1 MRRARR
7 PISARICLMPKPSQP
22 ARRLRL
28 ILFVSALAL
37 IVVSVGFAVFET
49 RPLIVPLPDR
59 QRQNPL
65 VDTEANLTA
74 AKRIYSDKCS
84 NCHGDTGKGDGS
96 DAMMYDP
103 TPSDLTDAARI
114 SKLTDGEIFYQITE
128 GRKPMPSFRKKLTE
142 EQRWQ
147 LVLLVRWF
155 AKQPAKA
162 VGTADQ
168 TPTAN
173 QQVK

>member
-1 MRRARR
+1 MA
-7 PISARICLMPKPSQP
+7 KPSQR
-22 ARRLRL
+22 ARKLRL

-37 IVVSVGFAVFET
+37 IVISAGFSVFQR
-49 RPLIVPLPDR
+49 RPWIVPLPDR

-65 VDTEANLTA
+65 EATEGNLAA
-74 AKRIYSDKCS
+74 AKQIYQDKCS

-103 TPSDLTDAARI
+103 IPSDLTDAAKI
-114 SKLTDGEIFYQITE
+114 DKLTDGEIFYQMTQ
-128 GRKPMPSFRKKLTE
+128 GRKPMPSFRKKLTD

-155 AKQPAKA
+155 AKQSAQLP
-162 VGTADQ
+162 GTPEQ
-168 TPTAN
+168 PP
-173 QQVK
+173 QPHGQPK